1 MCRVDELGEILI
13 FILDNGDII
22 KWAIHK
28 TDHNLHSIPSVPIT
42 PSTPKYKKYES
53 LCVSPSADSILVSL
67 RDRAHENMNE
77 IWIFEQSVGKW
88 FNTQYRSEM
97 DDGFRSFKYHEDSW
111 FALEIGAD
119 TQMSYEVNLSL
130 HRLSV
135 HLDDEISECS
145 NEEISVSADCLL
157 TIDVS
162 KYSQFLSN
170 KIHRIH
176 WDLTHKLMVLLFD
189 EFLIWISIESD
200 LVDPKYVVSLIPQSQ
215 RIKFRDVTLIDHGM
229 MAAVITN
236 RGSLVLYQRYSDT
249 PIPINH
255 RDDNQNQQILS
266 MEWKGHFKSVWP

>member
-1 MCRVDELGEILI
+1 MGELGEILI
-13 FILDNGDII
+13 FVLENGDII

-28 TDHNLHSIPSVPIT
+28 TDDNLHTIPSVPI
-42 PSTPKYKKYES
+42 KEYES
-53 LCVSPSADSILVSL
+53 LCLSPSADSILVSL

-130 HRLSV
+130 RRLSV

-145 NEEISVSADCLL
+145 NEEISVSADCML

-162 KYSQFLSN
+162 KYSQFTG
-170 KIHRIH
+170 I
-176 WDLTHKLMVLLFD
+176 W
-189 EFLIWISIESD
+189 LI
-200 LVDPKYVVSLIPQSQ
+200 Q
-215 RIKFRDVTLIDHGM
+215 
-229 MAAVITN
+229 
-236 RGSLVLYQRYSDT
+236 
-249 PIPINH
+249 
-255 RDDNQNQQILS
+255 
-266 MEWKGHFKSVWP
+266 